1 MKRSSRTLLLVCLA
15 GAGAAWLVGS
25 ASALSYQDQLLGVAV
40 HQAFGDAA
48 PQIVAEPPEVQA
60 LLLDYAD
67 DERLL
72 LKARSALLRYPELAR
87 RLLPIYG
94 IEPEFQEI
102 LLAYGE
108 AVLPP
113 IAYFMDHDLT
123 SLELRRALGE
133 RWRDVQRVWSRLAG
147 NRPDTVPGDA
157 LPALT
162 PEQRGWYAINFLRED
177 GYGFLGQFTVTPDG
191 RAHWVQSERVLEGLS
206 GFFFGGVRDLE
217 TKWQREEEILGADL
231 AWAALDV
238 AVIATSVKLVRAAR
252 AVRAV
257 APSAVE
263 AGGFSGRVAV
273 FGARVLARGG
283 RLGIAV
289 ARYGAVPAAVY
300 LMIRYPSLI
309 NATLAQLADWLGA
322 PTWAVQFLFWFA
334 ALWVTLRLA
343 LLLLRPLS
351 AALRGLGWL
360 TAMLA
365 GWSPPVR
372 GRQRTSPATQGLVNN
387 APAARP

>member
-1 MKRSSRTLLLVCLA
+1 MKRSSITLLLVCLA

-25 ASALSYQDQLLGVAV
+25 ASALSYQDQLLGVAA

-133 RWRDVQRVWSRLAG
+133 RWRDVQRVLSRLAG
-147 NRPDTVPGDA
+147 NRPETVPGDA
-157 LPALT
+157 APALT
-162 PEQRGWYAINFLRED
+162 PEQRGWYAINCLRED

-206 GFFFGGVRDLE
+206 GFFFGGVRDLG
-217 TKWQREEEILGADL
+217 TGL
-231 AWAALDV
+231 AALRFCARCKVHYLAGD
-238 AVIATSVKLVRAAR
+238 ASRTALRCPICALMPGGRAASR
-252 AVRAV
+252 A
-257 APSAVE
+257 PP
-263 AGGFSGRVAV
+263 
-273 FGARVLARGG
+273 
-283 RLGIAV
+283 AV
-289 ARYGAVPAAVY
+289 ARDN
-300 LMIRYPSLI
+300 R
-309 NATLAQLADWLGA
+309 
-322 PTWAVQFLFWFA
+322 
-334 ALWVTLRLA
+334 RC
-343 LLLLRPLS
+343 S
-351 AALRGLGWL
+351 A
-360 TAMLA
+360 
-365 GWSPPVR
+365 S
-372 GRQRTSPATQGLVNN
+372 GRA
-387 APAARP
+387 